1 MVLNGRRGGIG
12 EIDGGRRGEGGGR
25 EGGGRSAARA
35 AGAGSKL
42 LRVLIKVNELNY
54 LLVVVE
60 YKLGFEDHF

>member
-1 MVLNGRRGGIG
+1 M
-12 EIDGGRRGEGGGR
+12 DGGGGLERLMEVGARGEGGRGA
-25 EGGGRSAARA
+25 GGGRALRGAGG